1 MINKQASKRA
11 SDNMNFNT
19 GKNKK
24 TLDKTLDIFDK
35 FLDDITTSKIS
46 NTDYNILHKIFDK
59 YLEIENQQASKR

>member
-1 MINKQASKRA
+1 
-11 SDNMNFNT
+11 MNFNT

-46 NTDYNILHKIFDK
+46 NEDYNTIHKIFDK
-59 YLEIENQQASKR
+59 YLKKENTKKRRLK

>member
-1 MINKQASKRA
+1 MKINKRA
-11 SDNMNFNT
+11 SRRNNMNFNI

-59 YLEIENQQASKR
+59 YLEIEKQQASKQ